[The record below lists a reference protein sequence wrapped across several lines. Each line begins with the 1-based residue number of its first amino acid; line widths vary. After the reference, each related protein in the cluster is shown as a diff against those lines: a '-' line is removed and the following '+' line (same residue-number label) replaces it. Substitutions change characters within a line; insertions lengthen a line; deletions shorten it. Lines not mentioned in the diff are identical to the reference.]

1 MVKSTS
7 LNHAVLYSETGQKG
21 KGNQDGS
28 PRAFTRGIDIARFY
42 YILDVQAKRPLT
54 VAVPNL
60 RRPEAALLV

>member
-28 PRAFTRGIDIARFY
+28 P
-42 YILDVQAKRPLT
+42 QALGT
-54 VAVPNL
+54 GD
-60 RRPEAALLV
+60 